1 MGNFVAHFFLLAM
14 LNILILLSS
23 KYVIFTNLNLLEP
36 EFYIK
41 ILAHPGGKMRII
53 QEPNKVAL

>member
-1 MGNFVAHFFLLAM
+1 M

>member
-1 MGNFVAHFFLLAM
+1 MKDYAAWSGVTIKPFKAQWLL
-14 LNILILLSS
+14 
-23 KYVIFTNLNLLEP
+23 YVPPRFNLLEP

-41 ILAHPGGKMRII
+41 ILAHSVGKMQII